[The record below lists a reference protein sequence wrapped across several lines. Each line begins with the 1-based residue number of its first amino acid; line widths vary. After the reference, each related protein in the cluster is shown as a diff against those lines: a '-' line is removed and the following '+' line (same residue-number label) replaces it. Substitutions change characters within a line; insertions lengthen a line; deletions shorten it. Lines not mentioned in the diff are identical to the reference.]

1 MKEKKSL
8 GSVLMERG
16 YLSAANL
23 EKAIEQQRI
32 VAMHLGELLLSRN
45 VVRKEDLIPILEEVT
60 NCEYFDAKTVE
71 GDPETL
77 KLIPADIARR
87 NCAFPIGI
95 TNGRLM
101 VVMSVPQK
109 LSAIDELAFVSG
121 KTIIPHLGFEDEILD
136 AISRWYG
143 NSENQE
149 IESEKHKFLKL
160 DESDLCD
167 MEFFTSTS
175 RKDQIEA
182 FREYESEKRLL
193 KTEATKIVSSLLTAA
208 IKKKASDIH
217 LDPQVKG
224 IMVRLRIDG
233 ILHDIKVIPQNH
245 QAKVISRIKILA
257 DMDIAERRIP
267 QDGRILVKLNATKLD
282 LRVATLPTQYG
293 EKVVIRI
300 LDTKNAAVDFSELGF
315 SPQDAESI
323 LGCLAKPQGM
333 LLVCGPTG
341 SGKTTTLYA
350 AVNTLRKRPLNIIT
364 IEDPVEYVIEG
375 INQVQVNQKSGR
387 TFSGSLRSILRQDPN
402 VIMVGEIRDT
412 ETAEIALT
420 ASQTGHLLLST
431 VHTNDSISAVTRLMD
446 LQVAPFLIAS
456 SLTGVIAQRLVRKLC
471 TCRRESSI
479 PPQYAARLQAA
490 GIHDLSEPVYEPGGC
505 IDCDNTGFKGR
516 ICTAEMLIMDEDI
529 KSLIRNGAYHD
540 QIQESARKN
549 GFRTLQEAAWEK
561 VKGGLTSLDEI
572 FRLIP
577 FNDESTQRCHRCFR
591 ILSPEFMICPFCG
604 TDRTGDSS
612 GTLKKQLLETA
623 PDTDSGECFW

>member
-1 MKEKKSL
+1 MKERKSL
-8 GSVLMERG
+8 GSVLLERG
-16 YLSAANL
+16 FLSAANL

-32 VAMHLGELLLSRN
+32 VAMHLGELLLSRK
-45 VVRKEDLIPILEEVT
+45 VVRKEDLTPILEEVT
-60 NCEYFDAKTVE
+60 NCKYFDCKTAV
-71 GDPETL
+71 GDPKIL
-77 KLIPADIARR
+77 KLIPGDIARR

-95 TNGRLM
+95 EKGRLV

-121 KTIIPHLGFEDEILD
+121 KAIIPRLGFEDEILD
-136 AISRWYG
+136 AIYKWYG
-143 NSENQE
+143 DSKNQE

-167 MEFFTSTS
+167 IKFFTGTS

-224 IMVRLRIDG
+224 VMVRLRVDG
-233 ILHDIKVIPQNH
+233 ILHDIKVIPEKH

-267 QDGRILVKLNATKLD
+267 QDGRILVKLNETKLD

-315 SPQDAESI
+315 SPGVAKSI
-323 LGCLAKPQGM
+323 LGCLSKPQGM

-350 AVNTLRKRPLNIIT
+350 AVNTLRKQPLNIIT

-387 TFSGSLRSILRQDPN
+387 TFSGCLRSILRQDPN

-446 LQVAPFLIAS
+446 LQIAPFLIAS

-471 TCRRESSI
+471 SCKRECPI
-479 PPQYAARLQAA
+479 PPRYADRLTAA
-490 GIHDLSEPVYEPGGC
+490 GIYDLSEPVYEPTGC
-505 IDCDNTGFKGR
+505 IDCDNTGFSGR
-516 ICTAEMLIMDEDI
+516 LCVAEMLIIDEDI
-529 KSLIRNGAYHD
+529 KGLIRNGAYHD
-540 QIQESARKN
+540 QIEESARKN
-549 GFRTLQEAAWEK
+549 GFRTLQETAWEK
-561 VKGGLTSLDEI
+561 VKLGLTSLDEI

-577 FNDESTQRCHRCFR
+577 FNDRLTQRCHCCSR

-604 TDRTGDSS
+604 TQRTGENS
-612 GTLKKQLLETA
+612 GFLRKEFSEES
-623 PDTDSGECFW
+623 PDTDPTGSIW

>member
-1 MKEKKSL
+1 MKERKSL
-8 GSVLMERG
+8 GSVLLERG
-16 YLSAANL
+16 FLSAANL

-32 VAMHLGELLLSRN
+32 VAMHLGELLLSRK
-45 VVRKEDLIPILEEVT
+45 VVSKEDLTPVLEEVT
-60 NCEYFDAKTVE
+60 NCKYFDCKTAS
-71 GDPETL
+71 GDPEIL
-77 KLIPADIARR
+77 KLIPDDIARR
-87 NCAFPIGI
+87 NCAFPVGI
-95 TNGRLM
+95 EKGNLI

-121 KTIIPHLGFEDEILD
+121 KTIVPRLGFEDEILD
-136 AISRWYG
+136 AIYKWYG
-143 NSENQE
+143 DSKNQE
-149 IESEKHKFLKL
+149 IESEKHRFLKL
-160 DESDLCD
+160 DESDLCE
-167 MEFFTSTS
+167 MEFFTGTS

-182 FREYESEKRLL
+182 FREYESDKRLL

-224 IMVRLRIDG
+224 VMVRLRIDG
-233 ILHDIKVIPQNH
+233 ILHDIKVIPGKH

-267 QDGRILVKLNATKLD
+267 QDGRILVKLNDTKLD

-315 SPQDAESI
+315 SPSVAKSI
-323 LGCLAKPQGM
+323 LDCLSKPQGM

-350 AVNTLRKRPLNIIT
+350 AINTLRKQPLNIIT

-375 INQVQVNQKSGR
+375 INQVQVSQKSGR
-387 TFSGSLRSILRQDPN
+387 TFSGCLRSILRQDPN
-402 VIMVGEIRDT
+402 IIMVGEIRDT

-420 ASQTGHLLLST
+420 ASQTGHFLLST
-431 VHTNDSISAVTRLMD
+431 VHTTDSISAVTRLMD
-446 LQVAPFLIAS
+446 LQIAPFLIAS

-471 TCRRESSI
+471 SCKQESPI
-479 PPQYAARLQAA
+479 PPRYADRLRAA
-490 GIHDLSEPVYEPGGC
+490 GIHDLSVPVYEPGGC
-505 IDCDNTGFKGR
+505 IDCDNTGFIGR
-516 ICTAEMLIMDEDI
+516 LCVAEMLIIDEDI
-529 KSLIRNGAYHD
+529 KSLIHNGAYHD
-540 QIQESARKN
+540 QIEESARKS
-549 GFRTLQEAAWEK
+549 GFRTLQETAWDK
-561 VKGGLTSLDEI
+561 VKLGLTSLDEI

-577 FNDESTQRCHRCFR
+577 FSDRLTQRCHYCSR

-604 TDRTGDSS
+604 TNRTGEHS
-612 GTLKKQLLETA
+612 GFPGKEFSEESQ
-623 PDTDSGECFW
+623 DTGITENIW